1 MKTRVILSIVF
12 AGLGLII
19 AAVPQNT
26 TLPYKLTAEQM
37 LEQSNSRVPFYS
49 PEEIANII
57 VQNDPEFQL
66 IDVRPQDEFEKFS
79 LPGAINIP
87 LTDILSEDYRDFL
100 NQDVKV
106 NILYSNGT
114 LDATKAWMIMSQLG
128 WENNY
133 IMEGGLNYWA
143 EVIMNPLPPASTN
156 PNEEVARY
164 QFRKAAGQ
172 ALSGDAA
179 IEEAES
185 SIQVAKPSIKR
196 RPAKKRVQGGC

>member
-1 MKTRVILSIVF
+1 MKTRVIISIVF

-26 TLPYKLTAEQM
+26 THPYKLTAEQM
-37 LEQSNSRVPFYS
+37 LEQSNSRVPYYS

-57 VQNDPEFQL
+57 VQKDPEFQL

-87 LTDILSEDYRDFL
+87 LTDILSEEYRDVL
-100 NQDVKV
+100 NQDIKV

-172 ALSGDAA
+172 ALSGNAA
-179 IEEAES
+179 IEEAETDVQ
-185 SIQVAKPSIKR
+185 IAKPAIKS
-196 RPAKKRVQGGC
+196 RPTRKRVQGGC